1 MTIKKRRLLYF
12 LLFILIIPIGLSTRK
27 EPQWYFSL
35 IANYGGDVF
44 WSTMFFFIFRFLW
57 SAGALWKIALYTFSF
72 SLAVE
77 ISQLYHAVWIDKI
90 RATFLGSMLLGN
102 TFLWSDIL
110 CYLVGTVLGW
120 LISLIADSYTQS

>member
-1 MTIKKRRLLYF
+1 MTLKKRRLLYF

-35 IANYGGDVF
+35 IANYGGNVF

-57 SAGALWKIALYTFSF
+57 SAG
-72 SLAVE
+72 
-77 ISQLYHAVWIDKI
+77 AVWIDKI

-110 CYLVGTVLGW
+110 CYMVGTVLGW

>member
-1 MTIKKRRLLYF
+1 MINKKRRLLYF

-27 EPQWYFSL
+27 KPQWYFSL
-35 IANYGGDVF
+35 IADYGGDVF
-44 WSTMFFFIFRFLW
+44 WATMFFFIFRFLW
-57 SAGALWKIALYTFSF
+57 PENARWKIALYTFLF
-72 SLAVE
+72 SLAIE

-110 CYLVGTVLGW
+110 CYFVGTIIGF
-120 LISLIADSYTQS
+120 LIALIADSYTQA